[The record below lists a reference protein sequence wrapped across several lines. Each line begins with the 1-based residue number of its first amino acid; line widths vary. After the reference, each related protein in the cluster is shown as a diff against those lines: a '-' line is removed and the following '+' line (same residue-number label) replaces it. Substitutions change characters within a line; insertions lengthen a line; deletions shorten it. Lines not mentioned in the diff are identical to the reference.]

1 MMTRHEETAMEKRTL
16 GDSALAITPLMLGG
30 NVFGWTADE
39 ATSFAVLDAF
49 VAHGGNSID
58 TADVYSAW
66 APGHKGGESET
77 VIGKWLKRSGKRNSV
92 VIGTKV
98 GLLAP
103 RTGLTRQ
110 NIIAGCEDS
119 LRRLGVETI
128 DLYWLHKDDDT
139 TPPAEFIGA
148 LDELVEAGKVRAI
161 GASNFA
167 GARFA
172 AALAESSR
180 AGRTRLAAQQPE
192 YNLLKRDIEKDLMP
206 LCVRERVSILPYFGL
221 ASGFLTGKYRTSA
234 DKSKSPR
241 GAGMDKYLQ
250 GKGLAVLAA
259 LDAVAARHDASC
271 AQVAL
276 AWIMAKPAIAA
287 PIASATSVAQVTE
300 LMGALRVELG
310 AADVAELDAA
320 SA

>member
-1 MMTRHEETAMEKRTL
+1 MEQRTL
-16 GDSALAITPLMLGG
+16 GNSTLAITPLMLGG
-30 NVFGWTADE
+30 NVLGWTADE

-49 VAHGGNSID
+49 VANGGNSLD

-98 GLLAP
+98 GMLAP
-103 RTGLTRQ
+103 HTGLKRDS
-110 NIIAGCEDS
+110 IIAGCEDS

-128 DLYWLHKDDDT
+128 DLYWLHKDDGKTQPD
-139 TPPAEFIGA
+139 EYLGA
-148 LDELVEAGKVRAI
+148 LDELVESGKVRAV

-167 GARFA
+167 APRFA
-172 AALAESSR
+172 EALAESARSGKIR
-180 AGRTRLAAQQPE
+180 FAAQQPE
-192 YNLLKRDIEKDLMP
+192 YNLMRRDIEKDLMP
-206 LCVRERVSILPYFGL
+206 LCAREHVSILPYFGL
-221 ASGFLTGKYRTSA
+221 ASGFLTGKYRSAA

-241 GAGMDKYLQ
+241 GAGMDKYLDA
-250 GKGLAVLAA
+250 KGLKVLAA
-259 LDAVAARHDASC
+259 LDAVAARQDATC
-271 AQVAL
+271 AQIAL

-300 LMGALRVELG
+300 LMGALRVRLS
-310 AADVAELDAA
+310 AADVAQLDAA

>member
-1 MMTRHEETAMEKRTL
+1 MEKRTL
-16 GDSALAITPLMLGG
+16 GRSTLAITPLMLGG
-30 NVFGWTADE
+30 NVLGWTADE
-39 ATSFAVLDAF
+39 PTSFAVLDAF
-49 VAHGGNSID
+49 VANGGNSLD

-98 GLLAP
+98 GMLAT
-103 RTGLTRQ
+103 RTGLKRD
-110 NIIAGCEDS
+110 NIIAGCEES

-128 DLYWLHKDDDT
+128 DLYWLHKDDGK
-139 TPPAEFIGA
+139 TPPDEYLRA
-148 LDELVEAGKVRAI
+148 LDELVESGKVRAV

-167 GARFA
+167 ASRFA
-172 AALAESSR
+172 EALAESERSGKIR
-180 AGRTRLAAQQPE
+180 FAAQQPE
-192 YNLLKRDIEKDLMP
+192 YNLMKREIEKDLMP
-206 LCVRERVSILPYFGL
+206 LCVREHVSIVPYFGL
-221 ASGFLTGKYRTSA
+221 ASGFLTGKYRSTA

-241 GAGMDKYLQ
+241 GAGMDKYLDA
-250 GKGLAVLAA
+250 KGLKVLAA
-259 LDAVAARHDASC
+259 LDAVAARQDATC

-300 LMGALRVELG
+300 LMGALRL
-310 AADVAELDAA
+310 
-320 SA
+320 SS

>member
-1 MMTRHEETAMEKRTL
+1 MEKRTL
-16 GDSALAITPLMLGG
+16 GSSTLAIAPLMLGG
-30 NVFGWTADE
+30 NVFDWTTDE

-49 VAHGGNSID
+49 VAQGGNSID

-77 VIGKWLKRSGKRNSV
+77 MIGKWLKRSGKRNSV

-98 GLLAP
+98 GLLGTRA
-103 RTGLTRQ
+103 GLKRD
-110 NIIAGCEDS
+110 NIVAGCEDS

-128 DLYWLHKDDDT
+128 DLYWLHKDDGT
-139 TPPAEFIGA
+139 TPPAEFVGA
-148 LDELVEAGKVRAI
+148 LEQLVEAGKVRAV
-161 GASNFA
+161 GLSNFA
-167 GARFA
+167 GSRFTD
-172 AALAESSR
+172 ALAESSR
-180 AGRTRLAAQQPE
+180 SGRTRFAAQQPE
-192 YNLLKRDIEKDLMP
+192 YNLMKRDIEKDLMP
-206 LCVRERVSILPYFGL
+206 VCVREHVSIVPYFGL
-221 ASGFLTGKYRTSA
+221 ASGFLTGKYRSAA
-234 DKSKSPR
+234 DKGKSPR
-241 GAGMDKYLQ
+241 GGGMDKYLQ
-250 GKGLAVLAA
+250 GKGPVVLAA
-259 LDAVAARHDASC
+259 LDKVADRQDATC

-300 LMGALRVELG
+300 LMGALRLKLS

>member
-1 MMTRHEETAMEKRTL
+1 MEKRRL
-16 GDSALAITPLMLGG
+16 GNSTLAIAPLMLGG

-49 VAHGGNSID
+49 VAQGGNSID

-66 APGHKGGESET
+66 APGHSGGESET
-77 VIGKWLKRSGKRNSV
+77 VIGKWLKRSGKRDSV

-98 GLLAP
+98 GLLAG
-103 RTGLTRQ
+103 RTGLKRQ
-110 NIIAGCEDS
+110 NIVAACEDS

-128 DLYWLHKDDDT
+128 DLYWLHKDDGAT
-139 TPPAEFIGA
+139 PAEEFVGA
-148 LDELVEAGKVRAI
+148 LEELVEGGKVRAI

-167 GARFA
+167 GARFTD
-172 AALAESSR
+172 ALVESSR
-180 AGRTRLAAQQPE
+180 AGRTRFAAQQPE
-192 YNLLKRDIEKDLMP
+192 YNLMKRDIEKDLMP
-206 LCVRERVSILPYFGL
+206 LCVREHVSIVPYFGL
-221 ASGFLTGKYRTSA
+221 ASGFLTGKYRSAA

-241 GAGMDKYLQ
+241 GGGMDKYLNA
-250 GKGLAVLAA
+250 KGLAVLAA
-259 LDAVAARHDASC
+259 LDAVAARHDATC

-287 PIASATSVAQVTE
+287 PIASATSVAQVDE
-300 LMGALRVELG
+300 LMGALRLTLG
-310 AADVAELDAA
+310 AGDIKQLDAA